1 MELILQKIG
10 IINKS
15 TVKLNGLTV
24 ICGSNN
30 FMLPSNR

>member
-1 MELILQKIG
+1 MELTLQKIG
-10 IINKS
+10 IINKA

-30 FMLPSNR
+30 SGKG